1 MLPTKYY
8 NVTFREKVCGE
19 NFFIIYR
26 FSHSLLGN
34 DNVLF

>member
-19 NFFIIYR
+19 YFFIIYR
-26 FSHSLLGN
+26 FNHPLVGN